1 MKKYVRYAMLG
12 LAIFALALLAGCG
25 SETAGK
31 GTADGSS
38 RVICHPGGERTGSHV
53 LEPGRREE
61 AAEAHDQGLL
71 PR

>member
-12 LAIFALALLAGCG
+12 LAIFALALLVGCG

-31 GTADGSS
+31 GTAD
-38 RVICHPGGERTGSHV
+38 VICHPGGECTGSHV